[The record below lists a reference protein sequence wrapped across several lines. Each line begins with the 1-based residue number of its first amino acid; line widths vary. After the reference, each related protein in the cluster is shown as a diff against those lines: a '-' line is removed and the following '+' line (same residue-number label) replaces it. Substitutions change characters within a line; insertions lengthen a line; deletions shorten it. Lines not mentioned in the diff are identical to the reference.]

1 MRVVGVT
8 EFGGPEALHIVEL
21 PDPEVGS
28 GQLRIRVH
36 GAAVNPTD
44 TLLRS
49 GARAEML
56 RDVPPPYVP
65 GMDAAGVL
73 EQIGDGV
80 STEPAGGRPRDG
92 DRGA

>member
-56 RDVPPPYVP
+56 RDVPPPLC
-65 GMDAAGVL
+65 AGHGRGWCAGTDRRWRL
-73 EQIGDGV
+73 DG
-80 STEPAGGRPRDG
+80 TCRWATT
-92 DRGA
+92 